1 LVAAVVVLLTTA
13 DRERERERQRAV
25 VSMTDIRVLVS
36 ADAEAVKRPAVE
48 HDLGAADLHRA
59 YAERQTIH
67 VVTVL
72 NLQHETTEK

>member
-1 LVAAVVVLLTTA
+1 
-13 DRERERERQRAV
+13 
-25 VSMTDIRVLVS
+25 MTDIRVLVS

-48 HDLGAADLHRA
+48 HDLGAVDLHRA
-59 YAERQTIH
+59 YTERQTIH